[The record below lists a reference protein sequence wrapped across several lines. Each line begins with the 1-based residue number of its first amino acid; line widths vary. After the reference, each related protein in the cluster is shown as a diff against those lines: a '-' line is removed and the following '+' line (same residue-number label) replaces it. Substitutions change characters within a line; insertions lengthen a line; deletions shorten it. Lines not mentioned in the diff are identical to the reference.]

1 MAPLTVRALTA
12 LLYLS
17 HATLASVVPSRTDN
31 LESRQA
37 ACAPV
42 PSPSKYP
49 TWSQLPLQTTL
60 PDPFLPLAYTT
71 TDNANGSSTFA
82 QDVMTGKGKN
92 RIQTPEEWYRCRQPE
107 IINMLQEYQCV
118 DMFL

>member
-1 MAPLTVRALTA
+1 MAPSTLTA
-12 LLYLS
+12 FTGLLSLV
-17 HATLASVVPSRTDN
+17 HLTAAAAVAVEP
-31 LESRQA
+31 RQA
-37 ACAPV
+37 SCAPV

-49 TWSQLPLQTTL
+49 TFSQLPLQTTL

-71 TDNANGSSTFA
+71 TDNAGGSSSFA

-107 IINMLQEYQCV
+107 IVQMLQEYQCV
-118 DMFL
+118 VPP